1 MNHLIIGTAGH
12 VDHGKTSLIK
22 ALTNIDCDTHREEK
36 ERGITINL
44 GFSHIELP
52 NGDSL
57 GIVDV
62 PGHKDFINTMVGG
75 ACGID
80 MVLLVIAAD
89 KGIMPQT
96 IEHIN
101 IITALGI
108 RKGVVALTKIDL
120 VDEEL
125 AEIASFE
132 ISNYLEQST
141 LKGAPV
147 VGFSSVTGEG
157 KEELVNAIATVA
169 SQLEPRKVGSLFRMY
184 IDRIFTVKGFG
195 SVVTGSVLGGKIEV
209 GKDLYLLPGNYPKL
223 RVRSLERHGKQVE
236 SVVAGDRAAINLIGI
251 KNEDFIRGMMIADK
265 QLSETLMV
273 DAAISFF
280 DTENPFPV
288 WTNITFISGT
298 FESQARMH
306 LLSNIGEHNN
316 RLALVQ
322 IHLNKPT
329 ILLVKDKFIIRNT
342 SCTLTLGGGY
352 VIDASPLHHR
362 KITPKLIDYLT
373 GLNNNILGDYGVI
386 QLVIMELKKEPRPFS
401 PDEIA
406 QRLSI
411 SVAELE
417 EGLLKGEH
425 GFRSYLG
432 GEQVIYMD
440 EEHDKKFAH
449 RVLNILAEYHSK
461 NSMVSTG
468 LEVKEI
474 GGKLGLL
481 AYKTGKLYLELL
493 LERIKNEGLVDNVHG
508 TWIVKGPKPIMDE
521 KTLEEI
527 SWLENQILSYEN
539 EKPVLG
545 EIEQR
550 AEANRIQKNRVKQYL
565 SFLAGERKIIF
576 FNNDFLHANVVDKY
590 RDMLIQKLNNNNG
603 IILFSEY
610 KELIGGTKRFRS
622 LLLDIIEAEKII
634 ELKKGEN
641 IDSDTDTSIAL
652 THLGKHLAN
661 KRQF

>member
-22 ALTNIDCDTHREEK
+22 AITNIDCDTHREEK

-108 RKGVVALTKIDL
+108 QKGVVALTKIDL

-147 VGFSSVTGEG
+147 VGFSSVTGKG

-169 SQLEPRKVGSLFRMY
+169 SQLEPRKIGSLFRMY

-223 RVRSLERHGKQVE
+223 RVRSIERHGKQVE

-280 DTENPFPV
+280 DTDNPFPV
-288 WTNITFISGT
+288 WSNITFISGT

-322 IHLNKPT
+322 IHLNKPA

-362 KITPKLIDYLT
+362 KRTPKLIEYLT
-373 GLNNNILGDYGVI
+373 ELNVSIMGEQGLMQIVGI
-386 QLVIMELKKEPRPFS
+386 ELKKDPRPFF

-406 QRLSI
+406 HRLSVGADELREEVLKVNPNFRMYH
-411 SVAELE
+411 SAE
-417 EGLLKGEH
+417 
-425 GFRSYLG
+425 
-432 GEQVIYMD
+432 QDIYID
-440 EEHDKKFAH
+440 TLHDKSFSH
-449 RVLNILAEYHSK
+449 RIIKILKDYHLKNPILA
-461 NSMVSTG
+461 TG
-468 LEVKEI
+468 LDAKEI
-474 GGKLGLL
+474 GGKLGLM
-481 AYKTGKLYLELL
+481 AHKAGKPYLELL
-493 LERIKNEGLVDNVHG
+493 LAGMRDDGLMDEVQG
-508 TWIVKGPKPIMDE
+508 TWIIKGHEPRQDQKTMDE
-521 KTLEEI
+521 I
-527 SWLENQILSYEN
+527 GWLENEILRYGD
-539 EKPVLG
+539 EKPVLS

-550 AEANRIQKNRVKQYL
+550 AEENRISKAKIKQYL
-565 SFLAGERKIIF
+565 SFLAGEGKIVF
-576 FNNDFLHANVVDKY
+576 HHNDFIHSTVVSKY
-590 RDMLIQKLNNNNG
+590 RPLLLKKLYDNDG
-603 IILFSEY
+603 AIPYSEY
-610 KELIGGTKRFRS
+610 KEVVGGTKRFRA
-622 LLLDIIEAEKII
+622 LLLDIFESEKILSLQKGNETDSKLMLTQHGK
-634 ELKKGEN
+634 ELARKLQG
-641 IDSDTDTSIAL
+641 
-652 THLGKHLAN
+652 
-661 KRQF
+661 

>member
-22 ALTNIDCDTHREEK
+22 VLTNIDCDTHREEK

-52 NGDSL
+52 HGDSL

-157 KEELVNAIATVA
+157 KEELINAIATVA

-209 GKDLYLLPGNYPKL
+209 GKDLYLLPGNFPKL
-223 RVRSLERHGKQVE
+223 RVRSLERHGSQVE

-273 DAAISFF
+273 DAAISSF
-280 DTENPFPV
+280 DTDNPFPV
-288 WTNITFISGT
+288 WSNITFISGT

-316 RLALVQ
+316 LLALVQ
-322 IHLNKPT
+322 IHLNKPA

-411 SVAELE
+411 SVA
-417 EGLLKGEH
+417 
-425 GFRSYLG
+425 
-432 GEQVIYMD
+432 
-440 EEHDKKFAH
+440 
-449 RVLNILAEYHSK
+449 
-461 NSMVSTG
+461 
-468 LEVKEI
+468 
-474 GGKLGLL
+474 
-481 AYKTGKLYLELL
+481 
-493 LERIKNEGLVDNVHG
+493 
-508 TWIVKGPKPIMDE
+508 
-521 KTLEEI
+521 
-527 SWLENQILSYEN
+527 
-539 EKPVLG
+539 
-545 EIEQR
+545 
-550 AEANRIQKNRVKQYL
+550 
-565 SFLAGERKIIF
+565 
-576 FNNDFLHANVVDKY
+576 
-590 RDMLIQKLNNNNG
+590 
-603 IILFSEY
+603 
-610 KELIGGTKRFRS
+610 
-622 LLLDIIEAEKII
+622 
-634 ELKKGEN
+634 
-641 IDSDTDTSIAL
+641 
-652 THLGKHLAN
+652 
-661 KRQF
+661 